1 MARIPVRIE
10 SAEEGKEFQRFIFER
25 GWTWQGSMG
34 LTNISDHFVKD
45 LKLLYFLYTDRK
57 ILTYSNCSCSTG
69 DYYESISVREAKAK
83 LFVPSIIEVDD
94 E

>member
-10 SAEEGKEFQRFIFER
+10 SAEEGKELQRLLFSR
-25 GWTWQGSMG
+25 GWKWPGGFS
-34 LTNISDHFVKD
+34 TNIYDYFVED

-57 ILTYSNCSCSTG
+57 TLSYSNCSCSSQ
-69 DYYESISVREAKAK
+69 DY
-83 LFVPSIIEVDD
+83 EVDD